1 MITRSA
7 FCLPPSAFRFP
18 LSAFCLLL
26 LAACATAPAQ
36 TPVVIGV
43 SIQEAQRM
51 LDAAT
56 ATAQAAATQ
65 SALATGTRVREQEL
79 LADDQTRTA
88 AQAQAV
94 STQLAATP
102 TAFSQMATATDYAFD
117 RRARE
122 TAFAVQSAATQAA
135 SVRQEESSSRWGFF
149 FVGLAIVLAFGL
161 LVLWTYLHN
170 LGRVHIA
177 SLAFRALG
185 GDVVA
190 EWTPRE
196 GWQTWR
202 TPAALPPPISEA
214 MTPETRAEHAQ
225 KAWLAKLDD
234 DWRTFYR
241 RLVMWAQYA
250 GSWSNSAL
258 CDKLDVLSNEAWQ
271 QATQEMVSAGYL
283 IRQGGKNKRETVW
296 HPDWSYAR
304 FMEQNRA
311 GYVPHPAAEPPAI
324 KAPHHI
330 TTTPQPVTASQQ
342 EITLYAV
349 EDP

>member
-1 MITRSA
+1 M
-7 FCLPPSAFRFP
+7 
-18 LSAFCLLL
+18 
-26 LAACATAPAQ
+26 AAPGGH
-36 TPVVIGV
+36 VVGPD
-43 SIQEAQRM
+43 EAQAI
-51 LDAAT
+51 LYDATVT
-56 ATAQAAATQ
+56 ARAGATQ

-122 TAFAVQSAATQAA
+122 TAYAVQSAATQAA
-135 SVRQEESSSRWGFF
+135 SIRREESSARWAA
-149 FVGLAIVLAFGL
+149 VWVIVSLVSIFGV
-161 LVLWTYLHN
+161 LVFAVYLHN
-170 LGRVHIA
+170 LGRVHLA
-177 SLAFRALG
+177 SLSFRALG
-185 GDVVA
+185 GDVVG

-202 TPAALPPPISEA
+202 TPAALPPPVSEA
-214 MTPETRAEHAQ
+214 TTPETRAEHAQ
-225 KAWLAKLDD
+225 KAYLAKLDD

-271 QATQEMVSAGYL
+271 QATREMVSAGYL
-283 IRQGGKNKRETVW
+283 IREGGKNKRETIW
-296 HPDWSYAR
+296 HPDWSYER

-311 GYVPHPAAEPPAI
+311 GYVPHPAAATPAI

-330 TTTPQPVTASQQ
+330 TTTPQPVTASHQ
-342 EITLYAV
+342 EITLYAI